1 MDLNKYFQKYKS
13 NKLLGAISYQL
24 NIMDEMDNKIIKTV
38 QLLNKQLNLKYHV
51 NYNISFIIL
60 LMRLI
65 YNSYAVISYLPHML
79 DKLLINSK
87 PCLHIVMSESIAQLV
102 SISLSS
108 ECYHVLDESL
118 KKIHNDNEDILVLK
132 NKFIKVFSE
141 IPILQIE
148 NLLDNK
154 NDSTKLQEYCNNIKN
169 KILNNTEKLCYEYF
183 KYMGQIKY
191 DKNINYNNVTHLVN

>member
-1 MDLNKYFQKYKS
+1 MDLNNYFQKYKS

-38 QLLNKQLNLKYHV
+38 HLLNKQLNLKYHV

-183 KYMGQIKY
+183 TYMGQIKY